1 MMMTRSAL
9 NLIAVVVIII
19 IIILNQQATDFIP
32 NITSIL
38 C

>member
-1 MMMTRSAL
+1 MMTRSAL